1 MRTVDC
7 AACGAR
13 FAVPDEVFSRAV
25 AGRQRRMVCKRCGAH
40 VVVDGT
46 CVTGVEAPWVVAFG
60 ADDDREL
67 TTRQL
72 REAIATERVQ
82 GSTLVWRDGME
93 DWVALRTV
101 EEFASAFGPRPAAGS
116 APEPELPAPDRTPD
130 AVPATDGGDG
140 DGDGD
145 DDGDGGESGAEAPT
159 DASPR
164 ARTPSSIPAPR
175 VVALPRP
182 RPGLRAPGKPAPR
195 GAPGERAGEAPGAAP
210 TGAMHALFAV
220 ESIPPVAELSDAEVL
235 SLPPSRPARGP
246 SPPVIIPRAA
256 RLPKDPAR
264 APVPGVAPL
273 ADATLDVEVTDE
285 ADPLYGIDVTLDEAP
300 GPGPVADGAASGDTG
315 RGVRGFRPGWLALGA
330 AAGLALVAG
339 GLLLRSQRG
348 GASDAARPAGEPR
361 SAAPLPSLAAPGD
374 ADSREPGAVST
385 APEPRDEEAAA
396 APPADATQILRASDG
411 ARPAV
416 SAPRRDGPD
425 GAKAPPASVPAA
437 GATDRDRRDAP
448 ASGRSA
454 TATATATEPGGG
466 PFDRAAAASALT
478 TAAAAASSCRRGAD
492 PSGTATVTVTF
503 APSGRV
509 TSVNVAGPPFAGT
522 ATGGCIATTLRRASV
537 PPFAGSHVTVSKRI
551 VVQ

>member
-13 FAVPDEVFSRAV
+13 FAVPDELFTRAV

-46 CVTGVEAPWVVAFG
+46 CVTGVEAPWIVAFG
-60 ADDDREL
+60 PDDDREL

-72 REAIATERVQ
+72 REAIAAERVQ

-116 APEPELPAPDRTPD
+116 APDPGPAAPDPTPE
-130 AVPATDGGDG
+130 ATPEP
-140 DGDGD
+140 
-145 DDGDGGESGAEAPT
+145 DDGEDDGSGAQAPIEPS
-159 DASPR
+159 APARPPSP
-164 ARTPSSIPAPR
+164 IPPPR
-175 VVALPRP
+175 VVALPHPRSGP
-182 RPGLRAPGKPAPR
+182 GAPGRPGSGSAA
-195 GAPGERAGEAPGAAP
+195 GERAGAASDASP
-210 TGAMHALFAV
+210 TGAMHALFTV

-246 SPPVIIPRAA
+246 SPPVLIPRAA
-256 RLPKDPAR
+256 RLPREPAS
-264 APVPGVAPL
+264 APTPEPAPL
-273 ADATLDVEVTDE
+273 ADATFDVEVTDE
-285 ADPLYGIDVTLDEAP
+285 AEQPDGIDVTLEEAP
-300 GPGPVADGAASGDTG
+300 KPERGAAGAASGDAG
-315 RGVRGFRPGWLALGA
+315 RGARALRRGWLAVGA
-330 AAGLALVAG
+330 TAGVALIAS

-348 GASDAARPAGEPR
+348 GARDAAG
-361 SAAPLPSLAAPGD
+361 AA
-374 ADSREPGAVST
+374 REPGSAAVAPRPPST
-385 APEPRDEEAAA
+385 GNAAAREAPAAPAAPELDHVERAAV
-396 APPADATQILRASDG
+396 PTPADATRPPPASAG
-411 ARPAV
+411 ARPTAI
-416 SAPRRDGPD
+416 APRRDGPL
-425 GAKAPPASVPAA
+425 GAAAPTASVTAA
-437 GATDRDRRDAP
+437 GANDRARRTAAASGSSAP
-448 ASGRSA
+448 ATPAAPAAAGA
-454 TATATATEPGGG
+454 A
-466 PFDRAAAASALT
+466 FDRAAAASALS

-492 PSGTATVTVTF
+492 PSGTAMVTVTF

-522 ATGGCIATTLRRASV
+522 ATGGCIATTLRRATV